1 MQVNI
6 VPALI
11 NSVLLAAG
19 EAGWQ
24 EEAANNPWNII
35 ADTVKTVGAR
45 DKSGACWSWGNGQ
58 NFSWKGSWRNWTV

>member
-45 DKSGACWSWGNGQ
+45 DKSGACWSWGNG
-58 NFSWKGSWRNWTV
+58 